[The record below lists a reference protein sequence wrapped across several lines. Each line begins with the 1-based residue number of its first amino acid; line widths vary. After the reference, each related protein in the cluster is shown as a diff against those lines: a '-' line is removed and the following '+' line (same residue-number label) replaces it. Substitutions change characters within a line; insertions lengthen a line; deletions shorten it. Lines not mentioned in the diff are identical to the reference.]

1 MLGCLCDG
9 YTHLAVLPAN
19 HTHKQRRRESCIS
32 DGIYEGL
39 RDRDIIRGAMA
50 DTDIP
55 KVETYAEGEP
65 IPPVDPE
72 DVKRF
77 WHVKPPWRPGNDVQS
92 ACSPG
97 ADTTAVFQR
106 WAMIDTLTTYNLLTP
121 WKHGE
126 DLDDAVFRV
135 AARLPLHA
143 IAYKRY
149 KIPGDELHG
158 FDPNA
163 FVQRLIE
170 ETGISHVWE
179 TVATKVSEGG
189 RTFSYSFVGGAQER
203 DPDAA
208 AKHGARQILWEIW
221 KRFSPSLDEV
231 VSHNDKEQATHIV
244 ATFFANF
251 LLDNIDLVRQLE
263 DAFRDMQHV
272 PLDPILSE
280 LERKAQHWGV

>member
-1 MLGCLCDG
+1 
-9 YTHLAVLPAN
+9 
-19 HTHKQRRRESCIS
+19 
-32 DGIYEGL
+32 
-39 RDRDIIRGAMA
+39 
-50 DTDIP
+50 
-55 KVETYAEGEP
+55 
-65 IPPVDPE
+65 
-72 DVKRF
+72 
-77 WHVKPPWRPGNDVQS
+77 
-92 ACSPG
+92 
-97 ADTTAVFQR
+97 
-106 WAMIDTLTTYNLLTP
+106 MIDTLTTYNLLTP

-135 AARLPLHA
+135 AASLPLHA

-149 KIPGDELHG
+149 KIPGDELDG

-179 TVATKVSEGG
+179 PVATKVPEGG
-189 RTFSYSFVGGAQER
+189 RIFSYSLVGGAQER

-208 AKHGARQILWEIW
+208 AKHAARQIPWEIW

-231 VSHNDKEQATHIV
+231 VSHKDKEQATHIV

-272 PLDPILSE
+272 PLDPTLSVPLDPILSE